1 MVKTLPTVE
10 RSTKIRFGRHAQEDQ
25 GENTIVLNASN
36 TAVDASE
43 WWGCLCTPVRFDDT
57 YQGKAEIVLM
67 MYNRNT
73 KEMVTESGE
82 SASRSHFNVVFKL

>member
-36 TAVDASE
+36 TAVDAS
-43 WWGCLCTPVRFDDT
+43 
-57 YQGKAEIVLM
+57 QGGAVYVI
-67 MYNRNT
+67 T
-73 KEMVTESGE
+73 S
-82 SASRSHFNVVFKL
+82 SF